1 MFFSYSSQFET
12 KEFNIYK
19 YIYKKVYKNYKTIL
33 AVVEKFLLVLC
44 PRRSLKHMAI

>member
-33 AVVEKFLLVLC
+33 VVVGMPLLAVC
-44 PRRSLKHMAI
+44 PRRSLKRMVT